1 MSETIFSPLINNLE
15 LKFANTELSA
25 EIFKTYPK
33 NQVSSQGVC
42 LAEASALFFLRLVKK
57 PQRLIKAQMDV

>member
-25 EIFKTYPK
+25 EIFKTCPK
-33 NQVSSQGVC
+33 KQVSSQVVC
-42 LAEASALFFLRLVKK
+42 LAESLALFFLRLVKK
-57 PQRLIKAQMDV
+57 PSRLIKAQMDV